1 MPLSFSASSLVPRLP
16 RSILTRLPLLAVITV
31 LAPAASAQPSPKTVI
46 ATRLDAPIR
55 VDGRLDEAV
64 WGRLPAIDD
73 FTQGRPKP
81 GAAPTERTQV
91 YLAYDDEALYI
102 GARLWRVKPENIARG
117 MSRRDGMTNVERFT
131 ITLDPQRNRRTGVG
145 FGISAAGVRSDQQ
158 HTQDADREG
167 RESQFDPVWTA
178 EARIDSLGWTAEMRI
193 PFSQLRFPAA
203 AEQQWGIQFDRW
215 MPDKNE
221 DLSWVHVPP
230 SETGFISRFGT
241 LRGIEGVRA
250 TRPIELMPYAA
261 GDATKRASSAVDNPL
276 DRPYAGRFGVD
287 AKAAIGNSLTLDA
300 TINPDFGQVEADP
313 AEVNLSAFE
322 TFFDERRP
330 FFTEGG
336 EMLRGNSGANY
347 FYSRRIGAAPRVPV
361 SGDFVDSPNASTIL
375 GAAKLTGRLPSR
387 LTVAGL
393 AAVTAAERARA
404 YDSSTAIT
412 QSYRV
417 EPRTLYGVF
426 RLQQE
431 VGTQASTVGLAMTT
445 VQREVGSDSTLQSR
459 LASEAYFGSFD
470 WRIRLKQGRYAIRGF
485 VAA

>member
-1 MPLSFSASSLVPRLP
+1 LP
-16 RSILTRLPLLAVITV
+16 RPIPTRHRHAGPRAVLRAAIRVAVRHLARPTRSPAAAAFAALTVVGALAA
-31 LAPAASAQPSPKTVI
+31 LAAPASAQPSSKTVV
-46 ATRLDAPIR
+46 ATRLDAPVR
-55 VDGRLDEAV
+55 VDGRLDEAI
-64 WGRLPAIDD
+64 WARLTPLED
-73 FTQGRPKP
+73 FTQTRPTPGGR
-81 GAAPTERTQV
+81 PTERTQV
-91 YLAYDDEALYI
+91 YVAYDDEALYI
-102 GARLWRVKPENIARG
+102 GARLLRQDPSRIARG
-117 MSRRDGMTNVERFT
+117 LSRRDGMTNVERFT
-131 ITLDPQRNRRTGVG
+131 ITLDPQLNRRTGVG
-145 FGISAAGVRSDQQ
+145 FGISAAGTRSDHQ

-178 EARIDSLGWTAEMRI
+178 EARIDSTGWSAEMRI

-203 AEQQWGIQFDRW
+203 AEQRWGVQFDRW

-221 DLSWVHVPP
+221 DLSWVDIPP

-241 LRGIEGVRA
+241 LRGIEGVSS
-250 TRPIELMPYAA
+250 TRPVEVMPYAA
-261 GDATKRASSAVDNPL
+261 GDATRRASTGVENPL
-276 DRPYAGRFGVD
+276 DRPYAGRVGVD
-287 AKAAIGNSLTLDA
+287 AKAALGSSLTLDV
-300 TINPDFGQVEADP
+300 TVNPDFGQVDADP

-330 FFTEGG
+330 FFTEGS

-361 SGDFVDSPNASTIL
+361 SGDFVDVPNASTIL

-417 EPRTLYGVF
+417 EPRTIYGVL

-445 VQREVGSDSTLQSR
+445 VQRDVGSDSTLRSL
-459 LASEAYFGSFD
+459 LA
-470 WRIRLKQGRYAIRGF
+470 R
-485 VAA
+485 